1 MHIRSFTTRRIS
13 SADKV
18 TCQWRN
24 ARLYRAVLS
33 LDLKVSVDT
42 VMSEIT
48 VLGRLFQIVGE
59 AWQNK
64 VLTTVTDSK
73 NQQNVAAV

>member
-1 MHIRSFTTRRIS
+1 
-13 SADKV
+13 
-18 TCQWRN
+18 
-24 ARLYRAVLS
+24 
-33 LDLKVSVDT
+33 
-42 VMSEIT
+42 MSEIT